1 MKHAKIILIALGL
14 FLAVIGIMAVVGI
27 VISILKFLFLLAL
40 IVFGI
45 AIVRKLAGKSN
56 PRELAGN
63 DDDREL
69 NETLRQL
76 EELKRRQQL
85 TK

>member
-1 MKHAKIILIALGL
+1 MKHAKIILIALGI
-14 FLAVIGIMAVVGI
+14 FLAIIGVMAVIGI
-27 VISILKFLFLLAL
+27 VISIVKFLFLIAL

-45 AIVRKLAGKSN
+45 VIVGKLAGKSR
-56 PRELAGN
+56 PAELAGK

-76 EELKRRQQL
+76 EEIKRRQQL

>member
-1 MKHAKIILIALGL
+1 MKNAKLILIALAIL
-14 FLAVIGIMAVVGI
+14 LAAIAVWVVVGVVVTI
-27 VISILKFLFLLAL
+27 VKFLFVLAL

-45 AIVRKLAGKSN
+45 SIVRKLAGKSK
-56 PRELAGN
+56 PQALGGK

-76 EELKRRQQL
+76 EEIKRRQQL

>member
-1 MKHAKIILIALGL
+1 MKHAKIILIALGV
-14 FLAVIGIMAVVGI
+14 FLAIIGVLAVVGI
-27 VISILKFLFLLAL
+27 VITIVKFLFLIAL

-45 AIVRKLAGKSN
+45 AIVRKLAGKSS
-56 PRELAGN
+56 PQALSDK

-76 EELKRRQQL
+76 EEIKRRQQL

>member
-1 MKHAKIILIALGL
+1 MKHAKIILIALGI
-14 FLAVIGIMAVVGI
+14 FLAIIGVMAVIGI
-27 VISILKFLFLLAL
+27 VISIVKFLFLIAL

-45 AIVRKLAGKSN
+45 VIVRKLAGKSR
-56 PRELAGN
+56 PAELAGK

-76 EELKRRQQL
+76 EEIKRRQQL